1 MTTEVLCY
9 LSDGDL
15 LTNHFDELTDF
26 FLGPIRRL

>member
-1 MTTEVLCY
+1 MTTEEFCY

-15 LTNHFDELTDF
+15 LTNHFDELTDL